1 MATIAEKLAASLV
14 AASGARAIS
23 DLHAAAALARD
34 RRRPDIAES
43 LAEIA
48 EAAEREWMRRLEAI
62 V

>member
-1 MATIAEKLAASLV
+1 MAYVAETLAARILAASGL
-14 AASGARAIS
+14 RAIS
-23 DLHAAAALARD
+23 DLHRAASLANEMC
-34 RRRPDIAES
+34 RPDIAES